1 MNPEPSLATLL
12 ADNQRLKKIN
22 QALITR
28 IEAGHNASQAY
39 DSFAHSIFLADQV
52 RQRTSALESAMQS
65 KAKLLAAI
73 GHDLMQPIAAARL
86 ITGSLFASLAV
97 MSDNKVDIQAT
108 TQRLNA
114 IEGTMGDMEH
124 LLTTLLDYAKLEACD
139 LVPEPAPFSA
149 ATFFDNLAIESCQL
163 ANSKGLACRI
173 SRSDCLL
180 QGDLKLIMRIMRNF
194 ISNAVRYTQQGRILV
209 GGRRRENGLEVQVLD
224 TGVGIA
230 DHQLDSIFDEFSQLQ
245 ASGQGIGLGLA
256 NVKKLCRSMQLPLQ
270 VVSKLGQGSCFSITI
285 PYATPSQVEAESL
298 PEAMLWLHKKRIL
311 VVENDP
317 SVRQALADLLT
328 SWQAQVYTADS
339 VADMEAV
346 PFKTL
351 DLLIIDYHLDNRIT
365 GLDIL
370 ASIPAAAKQ
379 LPVLMIT
386 ANRNQFLA
394 DSIKQAGH
402 QLLYK
407 PVKPAKLRR
416 LLHHMLVV

>member
-1 MNPEPSLATLL
+1 
-12 ADNQRLKKIN
+12 
-22 QALITR
+22 
-28 IEAGHNASQAY
+28 
-39 DSFAHSIFLADQV
+39 
-52 RQRTSALESAMQS
+52 
-65 KAKLLAAI
+65 
-73 GHDLMQPIAAARL
+73 
-86 ITGSLFASLAV
+86 
-97 MSDNKVDIQAT
+97 
-108 TQRLNA
+108 
-114 IEGTMGDMEH
+114 
-124 LLTTLLDYAKLEACD
+124 
-139 LVPEPAPFSA
+139 
-149 ATFFDNLAIESCQL
+149 
-163 ANSKGLACRI
+163 
-173 SRSDCLL
+173 
-180 QGDLKLIMRIMRNF
+180 
-194 ISNAVRYTQQGRILV
+194 
-209 GGRRRENGLEVQVLD
+209 
-224 TGVGIA
+224 
-230 DHQLDSIFDEFSQLQ
+230 
-245 ASGQGIGLGLA
+245 
-256 NVKKLCRSMQLPLQ
+256 MQLPLQ